1 MIFIGDVHG
10 VFNELSELLEIIEYQ
25 PLRDHLIFV
34 GDLVAKGPES
44 IKVVSLARSLE
55 ASCVRGNHDDK
66 MLRWKTFLNSL
77 ESQGIDIYPFK
88 TCVPL
93 FMILTLPF
101 LFFFFLLLL
110 LLLLFSVISRIMVNL
125 QRAKRKVI
133 LGLNI
138 GMKHKRD
145 HLHPKR

>member
-1 MIFIGDVHG
+1 MNDNISGGNFLTNTPNFEPPSINYTLLKELEAHLSQKNLIFIGDVHG

-77 ESQGIDIYPFK
+77 ESQGIEFDEYIKQNNLPVEK
-88 TCVPL
+88 TEHIDL
-93 FMILTLPF
+93 
-101 LFFFFLLLL
+101 
-110 LLLLFSVISRIMVNL
+110 
-125 QRAKRKVI
+125 AK
-133 LGLNI
+133 
-138 GMKHKRD
+138 
-145 HLHPKR
+145 